1 MKKRKPL
8 DISKQN
14 IVTTVRKKKKGK
26 RTIIKR
32 TK

>member
-14 IVTTVRKKKKGK
+14 IMTTVKKRAKGK
-26 RTIIKR
+26 PVYIKR